1 MHMHMRMPVCMC
13 ACRLPLHARRRS
25 SSGTPASRLYYG
37 DTYFGSTYYG
47 SVFIGHADIE
57 AQSEVMQGWVV
68 GTLDAIAEEGIA
80 HATLSRII
88 TAETDER
95 RFNLVDLALFLNMKR
110 VLSQRYVQVRARSS
124 VLILPE

>member
-1 MHMHMRMPVCMC
+1 M
-13 ACRLPLHARRRS
+13 RLPLHARRHS
-25 SSGTPASRLYYG
+25 PSGTPASRLYYG
-37 DTYFGSTYYG
+37 DTYFGSTNTYYG

-68 GTLDAIAEEGIA
+68 GTLDAIAEETVA

-110 VLSQRYVQVRARSS
+110 VLSQRYVQVRASK
-124 VLILPE
+124 